1 MDSQPFALRETHS
14 PDNKTFELVPI
25 SNFSN
30 FTTKGI
36 YLMDKLRLCR
46 ATNSRVTRLGRAE
59 DEFKQNHTS
68 NTKI

>member
-14 PDNKTFELVPI
+14 PGNKTFELVPI
-25 SNFSN
+25 GIFSN

-46 ATNSRVTRLGRAE
+46 ATNSRVTRLGRV
-59 DEFKQNHTS
+59 DELKQNYTS